1 MFSLITKYLLLYF
14 ISPSLDMS
22 YIVYFIIRHTIYC
35 VLGGSLQTTAGKR
48 RKLRQTEPRID
59 LTRKEKRGYLTGV
72 VHHKGCSQAA
82 AGGSRLPGRRAV
94 LESVKARPEPGLDL
108 REVMNIRQASGY
120 LGISPDTLYK
130 YLSEGRLP
138 AFKLGNR
145 WRFKKTTL
153 DRWME
158 LQSEHGTG
166 KGRSGPASARRATG

>member
-1 MFSLITKYLLLYF
+1 MLRSTFCYTLSGRVSIWHILYVFLMGHTKY
-14 ISPSLDMS
+14 
-22 YIVYFIIRHTIYC
+22 C
-35 VLGGSLQTTAGKR
+35 VRDERLRTTTGKR
-48 RKLRQTEPRID
+48 GKLRRRQPRID

-72 VHHKGCSQAA
+72 VHHGDCSRTA
-82 AGGSRLPGRRAV
+82 AGGSRLPDRRAV
-94 LESVKARPEPGLDL
+94 LESVKARPEPVLDS

-158 LQSEHGTG
+158 LQSEHGTS
-166 KGRSGPASARRATG
+166 KGRSGPAPARRAAG

>member
-1 MFSLITKYLLLYF
+1 M
-14 ISPSLDMS
+14 
-22 YIVYFIIRHTIYC
+22 
-35 VLGGSLQTTAGKR
+35 
-48 RKLRQTEPRID
+48 
-59 LTRKEKRGYLTGV
+59 
-72 VHHKGCSQAA
+72 
-82 AGGSRLPGRRAV
+82 
-94 LESVKARPEPGLDL
+94 LESVRAKPEPGLDL
-108 REVMNIRQASGY
+108 REVMNIRQASIY

-166 KGRSGPASARRATG
+166 KGRRGPAPARRVAG